1 MGRSSSCVRSGIR
14 ILVAVLSVGA
24 LAVPAAAQI
33 TSATVSG
40 TITDETGGILP
51 GVDIAAK
58 NIDTGLSRTF
68 VSTAE
73 GSFTIAGLPP
83 GKYEVRASLQG
94 FGSTVETIQ
103 LTVGEQ
109 AGLNLVLKVGTAQES
124 ITVTG
129 TAGTLVDTQSSALS
143 ALVLEKTIE
152 ELPLNGRNYIGLATL
167 QPGIINF
174 TEKGS
179 SSSTRGTQLNING
192 MGGRSNSF
200 LIDGANMRGYAG
212 VATVTAADSTLGVDT
227 IREFRVV
234 TNAFSADYGRAM
246 GGVISIATKS
256 GSNALHGSAF
266 EFFRDSTFDSPN
278 YFDPVDASGDKQA
291 PPFTRHQF
299 GGSFGGPIKRNRIF
313 FFGGYERLQEDL
325 GQTLITTV
333 PTAAARAGTVN
344 PSVTPYLDLYPLP
357 NDADLGGGIGRY
369 VYAYNRPTREN
380 FGQGRVDLQL
390 SEHHAL
396 FVRHTIDKSHQLV
409 AAGLPQFTTDS
420 TASNQFFTAEEK
432 WVMTPALL
440 NTARFS
446 HSILEF
452 EQLPTNTLSNPLSFF
467 PEAPFMGAIGVSGL
481 TGLGNDSTSPSTN
494 NVTYSTYSDDLTYTK
509 GDHLLKVG
517 VLVEHAFT
525 SKLTATN
532 SRGSYS
538 FASLATFLAG
548 TSRQF
553 VGVLPGA
560 NLVRERPNTLFGV
573 YGQDDF
579 KVSSRFT
586 LNLGLRYETYTIPAD
601 KNGLD
606 AYLPDLLTSS
616 ATVVGPPFENPSKL
630 NIAPR
635 LGFAWD
641 VTGDGRTSVR
651 GGTGVYYD
659 TDGTFN
665 SAFGISSFT
674 PPFAP
679 QVTLTNPTFPT
690 PVFPPSVT
698 TSGALS
704 LRTLD
709 HGIKQPRALTYNA
722 NLQRDLRHG
731 LVAMIGY
738 AGSRGYNL
746 VTAIEGNPTV
756 PVTQA
761 DGSLFFPANGVRRN
775 PAWTSIDLRTS
786 GGRSTYNSMQT
797 SLQKRFSNGYQVQVS
812 YTLSSTRDN
821 TQAQLA
827 ADQTNSSVYATNP
840 YDRNADWAPAAF
852 DIRHVFSANATW
864 EIPGYQHNPLLS
876 GWQVNS
882 IVSMRSGLPFSPSIA
897 TSNWSRSGNT
907 SGEDRPNLCNPGTD
921 PSSLITGD
929 PNHWFDT
936 SAFCLQPAGTL
947 GNTPR
952 DFLRGPGFANVDLSF
967 VKNQTL
973 YGSSKLQFRVEIFN
987 LFNRANFGTPIRT
1000 VFAGATQNDPVLP
1013 TAGQITR
1020 TTNTSRQ
1027 LQLSAKV
1034 TF

>member
-73 GSFTIAGLPP
+73 GSYTIAGLPP
-83 GKYEVRASLQG
+83 GKYEVRANLQG

-299 GGSFGGPIKRNRIF
+299 GGSFGGPIKRNRI

-548 TSRQF
+548 NSRAVRRRAAGRQPRARAAEHPVWRLWPGRF
-553 VGVLPGA
+553 QGELEVHPESRPALRDLHDPGRQERPRRLSARPPHLLGHRRRAAVREPVAAEHRTAPRVRLGCHRRRPHVGARRHRRLLRHRRHLQQRVRDLVVHAAVRAAGHAHQPDLPDTRVPAERDDQRRAVAADARPRHQATACPDLQRQPAARSPARPGRDDRVCRLARLQPGHGDRRQSDGAGDAGRRLAVLSRERRAAEPGVDVDRPAHVRRPLHLQLDADLAAEALLERLPGA
-560 NLVRERPNTLFGV
+560 GVLHPEQHEGQHPGAAGCRSDQLVG
-573 YGQDDF
+573 
-579 KVSSRFT
+579 
-586 LNLGLRYETYTIPAD
+586 
-601 KNGLD
+601 
-606 AYLPDLLTSS
+606 
-616 ATVVGPPFENPSKL
+616 
-630 NIAPR
+630 
-635 LGFAWD
+635 
-641 VTGDGRTSVR
+641 
-651 GGTGVYYD
+651 
-659 TDGTFN
+659 
-665 SAFGISSFT
+665 
-674 PPFAP
+674 
-679 QVTLTNPTFPT
+679 
-690 PVFPPSVT
+690 
-698 TSGALS
+698 
-704 LRTLD
+704 
-709 HGIKQPRALTYNA
+709 
-722 NLQRDLRHG
+722 
-731 LVAMIGY
+731 
-738 AGSRGYNL
+738 
-746 VTAIEGNPTV
+746 
-756 PVTQA
+756 
-761 DGSLFFPANGVRRN
+761 
-775 PAWTSIDLRTS
+775 
-786 GGRSTYNSMQT
+786 
-797 SLQKRFSNGYQVQVS
+797 
-812 YTLSSTRDN
+812 
-821 TQAQLA
+821 
-827 ADQTNSSVYATNP
+827 YATNP

-864 EIPGYQHNPLLS
+864 EIPGYRHNPLLS

-921 PSSLITGD
+921 PSSLINGD

-1027 LQLSAKV
+1027 LQLSVKV